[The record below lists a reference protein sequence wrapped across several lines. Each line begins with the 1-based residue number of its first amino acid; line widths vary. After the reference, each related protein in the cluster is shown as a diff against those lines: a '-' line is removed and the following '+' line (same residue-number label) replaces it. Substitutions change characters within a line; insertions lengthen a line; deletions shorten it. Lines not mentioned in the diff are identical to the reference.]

1 MIQKLKLVLLFV
13 AVAGIGSAYGQ
24 VTVGSDAA
32 PAKAA
37 LLEIKSQA
45 ADATTNVTSTKGGL
59 GLPRVNLVSTT
70 TLQPFIGTSDA
81 EWNSSNQATTKAAH
95 AGLMVYNLSTT
106 DPFKKGVYVWDG
118 STWAQIGAGGGSTTA
133 AEKYFYIPSFNIP
146 LDAPS
151 DDERTFNLYN
161 EYVKQFTKAGN
172 STFVSSNTATT
183 FETIPSKGTNTLYP
197 ASELDYVVTYY
208 DTDILKDVSVTAA
221 GELKYKVKSQIT
233 SPASFLNV
241 VFVIK

>member
-1 MIQKLKLVLLFV
+1 MIQKLKLVLLLV

-24 VTVGSDAA
+24 VTVGSDVA

-70 TLQPFIGTSDA
+70 TLQPFIGTSDT
-81 EWNSSNQATTKAAH
+81 EWNSTNQAATKAAH
-95 AGLMVYNLSTT
+95 AGLVVYNLTT
-106 DPFKKGVYVWDG
+106 TGDFKKGVYVWDG
-118 STWAQIGAGGGSTTA
+118 AKWAQIGAGGGDATA

-146 LDAPS
+146 LKAVGQTDQI
-151 DDERTFNLYN
+151 NLYA
-161 EYVKQFTKAGN
+161 EYVRQFTQTGN
-172 STFVSSNTATT
+172 TTFVSSNASLTK
-183 FETIPSKGTNTLYP
+183 IPSKAAGTLYT

-208 DTDILKDVSVTAA
+208 DPNTIENVTVSTA
-221 GELKYKVKSQIT
+221 GKLSYKVKSQIT